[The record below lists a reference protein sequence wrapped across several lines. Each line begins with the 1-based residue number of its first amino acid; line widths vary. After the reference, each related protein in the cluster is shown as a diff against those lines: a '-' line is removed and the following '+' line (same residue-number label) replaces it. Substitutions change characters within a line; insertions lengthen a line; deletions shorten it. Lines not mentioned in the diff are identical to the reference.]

1 MNSMKRYSVKN
12 DTTEGRVLLSAQAD
26 RHLAREAALG
36 NSAGMLKLRQL
47 KRRGL
52 ITLSTSPHR
61 KDDPDPHIGKCPDSN
76 GVAFA
81 FRSFALIVVFRPRF
95 TLGTLP
101 RKLMQ
106 GIAQWFD
113 APQSTMRFGI
123 HATLIEDRR
132 GSSQGLQTACIL
144 IPLSII
150 ANLSQQPWSQVLP
163 STRQTLKKG
172 VILMGQKKGAD
183 LFVIVGNLGKKWQ
196 QLADQGQH
204 QARFGAG
211 KNPIGLQLRLLQ
223 QFDNRS
229 GRISRMGMPCL
240 FELLLNLRKRCSSCS
255 LNGWVGLQKPQ
266 CTLLLQFREQ
276 IQGHRIISLEASR
289 ELIDQTRLRADQRI
303 LITGQLLEFCHLVTI
318 WGQPMQISEIG
329 TPSFGEQVGIDQIRL

>member
-1 MNSMKRYSVKN
+1 MSGNEQKAACHRTCMNSMKRYSVKN

-81 FRSFALIVVFRPRF
+81 FRSFALIVVFGPRF

-101 RKLMQ
+101 GKLMQ
-106 GIAQWFD
+106 GIAQWFN

-132 GSSQGLQTACIL
+132 GSSQCLQTACIL
-144 IPLSII
+144 VPCAVI

-163 STRQTLKKG
+163 STRQTLKDG
-172 VILMGQKKGAD
+172 MVLMGQKKGVNF
-183 LFVIVGNLGKKWQ
+183 LIILSNLLDKGQ
-196 QLADQGQH
+196 QLARQDQH
-204 QARFGAG
+204 Q
-211 KNPIGLQLRLLQ
+211 
-223 QFDNRS
+223 
-229 GRISRMGMPCL
+229 
-240 FELLLNLRKRCSSCS
+240 
-255 LNGWVGLQKPQ
+255 
-266 CTLLLQFREQ
+266 
-276 IQGHRIISLEASR
+276 
-289 ELIDQTRLRADQRI
+289 
-303 LITGQLLEFCHLVTI
+303 
-318 WGQPMQISEIG
+318 
-329 TPSFGEQVGIDQIRL
+329 